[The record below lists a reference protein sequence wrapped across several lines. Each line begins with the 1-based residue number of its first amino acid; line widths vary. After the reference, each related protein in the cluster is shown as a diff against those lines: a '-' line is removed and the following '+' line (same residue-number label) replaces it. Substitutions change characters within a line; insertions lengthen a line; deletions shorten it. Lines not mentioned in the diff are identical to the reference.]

1 MVNSSIVNVLGCGL
15 ILVAL
20 SACTSTPKRIE
31 VSASPIERPRLELPK
46 ADELVMEEVKWV
58 IITPENYEKVFE
70 EIKVDGRPIMLFGI
84 TDTGYENLGKN
95 FSAIRAFVQQQQT
108 IIMAYENYYN
118 QSQEALDKANKT
130 IDNVRIDVENQQ
142 SANENEQSIF
152 DRLNPFD
159 E

>member
-1 MVNSSIVNVLGCGL
+1 
-15 ILVAL
+15 
-20 SACTSTPKRIE
+20 
-31 VSASPIERPRLELPK
+31 
-46 ADELVMEEVKWV
+46 
-58 IITPENYEKVFE
+58 
-70 EIKVDGRPIMLFGI
+70 
-84 TDTGYENLGKN
+84 
-95 FSAIRAFVQQQQT
+95 
-108 IIMAYENYYN
+108 MAYENYYN